1 MADIDLRFI
10 GEIERPAFMRTMAVG
25 FGSTMTDDDVKVSA
39 RTLRNSRSLAALD
52 DDEIVGTAVVYPMQ
66 MNIPEGRSAATAVVA
81 GVTVLPTHRRRGIL
95 TRMMDMHLREAY
107 DNGEIFSILGASE
120 SIIYGRYGFG
130 IASLIESWSIDRRHT
145 ELAYAPESPGR
156 LRFIDKDDALE
167 LFPSV
172 AVRVCADRPAFVA
185 LHPDHWS
192 EYLTDF
198 EHKREGASG
207 FHFVVY
213 EEGGQIDGYVI
224 YRLHGDTVRV
234 VDLMA
239 GSDAAHAALWRFCF
253 GIDLRTMIE
262 CDDRPVDD
270 PLPWML
276 ADPRR
281 LQRSLRDGMWL
292 RILDVQRAL
301 EARTYAR
308 EGRIVLEVRDEF
320 CPWNEGR
327 YELEGGAEGARCT
340 TTSAK
345 PDITLSAADLG
356 TAYLDGVSFSTL
368 EHASRA
374 EVVSPEAV
382 QLADAMF
389 RTRRKPWWAHQL

>member
-1 MADIDLRFI
+1 
-10 GEIERPAFMRTMAVG
+10 MRTMAVG
-25 FGSTMTDDDVKVSA
+25 FGTTMTDDDVKVSA
-39 RTLRNSRSLAALD
+39 RTLRNSRPLAAFD
-52 DDEIVGTAVVYPMQ
+52 GDEIVGTAVVYPMQ
-66 MNIPEGRSAATAVVA
+66 MNIPEGRRAPTAVVS

-120 SIIYGRYGFG
+120 SIIYGRYGYG
-130 IASLIESWSIDRRHT
+130 IAAIMEKWSIDRRHT

-156 LRFIDKDDALE
+156 LCFIDKDDASE
-167 LFPSV
+167 LLPPV

-185 LHPDHWS
+185 WHPDHWTQF
-192 EYLTDF
+192 LADF
-198 EHKREGASG
+198 EHERGGASA

-213 EEGGQIDGYVI
+213 EENGRIDGYVI
-224 YRLHGDTVRV
+224 YRLHGETVKV
-234 VDLMA
+234 IDLMA
-239 GSDAAHAALWRFCF
+239 DSDAAHAALWRFCF
-253 GIDLRTMIE
+253 GIDLRTTIE

-281 LQRSLRDGMWL
+281 LQRSPRDGMWL

-301 EARTYAR
+301 EGRTYAR

-320 CPWNEGR
+320 CPWNDGR
-327 YELEGGAEGARCT
+327 YELQGGAKGAHCKPT
-340 TTSAK
+340 TET

-356 TAYLDGVSFSTL
+356 AAYLDGVAFSTL
-368 EHASRA
+368 EHASR
-374 EVVSPEAV
+374 VEAATPKAV
-382 QLADAMF
+382 RLADAMF
-389 RTRRKPWWAHQL
+389 RTRRKPWWVHQL

>member
-10 GEIERPAFMRTMAVG
+10 GDIERPAFLRTMAVG

-52 DDEIVGTAVVYPMQ
+52 GDEIVGTAVVYPMQ

-95 TRMMDMHLREAY
+95 TRMMDMHLRQAY
-107 DNGEIFSILGASE
+107 DNGEIFAMLGASE
-120 SIIYGRYGFG
+120 SIIYGRYGYG
-130 IASLIESWSIDRRHT
+130 IASIIERWSIDRRHT

-156 LRFIDKDDALE
+156 LRFIDKDDAAE
-167 LFPSV
+167 LLPSV
-172 AVRVCADRPAFVA
+172 AVKVCADRPAFVA

-192 EYLTDF
+192 EFLADF
-198 EHKREGASG
+198 EHERRGGSA

-213 EEGGQIDGYVI
+213 EEDGGIDGYVI
-224 YRLHGDTVRV
+224 YRLDGQTVKV
-234 VDLMA
+234 IDLMA

-253 GIDLRTMIE
+253 GIDLRTTIE

-292 RILDVQRAL
+292 RILDVQKAL

-320 CPWNEGR
+320 CSWNEGR
-327 YELEGGAEGARCT
+327 YALEGGTEGASCT

-356 TAYLDGVSFSTL
+356 AAYLDGVAFSTL

-374 EVVSPEAV
+374 EVASPEAV

>member
-10 GEIERPAFMRTMAVG
+10 GEIERPAFLRTMAVG
-25 FGSTMTDDDVKVSA
+25 FGFTMTDDDMKVST
-39 RTLRNSRSLAALD
+39 RPLRIARSLAALD
-52 DDEIVGTAVVYPMQ
+52 GDEIVGTAVVYPMQ

-107 DNGEIFSILGASE
+107 DNGEIFAMLGASE
-120 SIIYGRYGFG
+120 SIIYGRYGYG
-130 IASLIESWSIDRRHT
+130 IASIMEKWSIDRRHT

-156 LRFIDKDDALE
+156 LRFIDKDDAAE
-167 LFPSV
+167 LLPPV

-185 LHPDHWS
+185 WHPDHWAQF
-192 EYLTDF
+192 LADL
-198 EHKREGASG
+198 EHERRGGSA

-213 EEGGQIDGYVI
+213 EENDRIDGYVI
-224 YRLHGDTVRV
+224 YRLHGETVKV
-234 VDLMA
+234 IDLMA
-239 GSDAAHAALWRFCF
+239 GSDAAHAALWKFCF
-253 GIDLRTMIE
+253 GIDLRTTIE

-281 LQRSLRDGMWL
+281 LQRTPRDGMWL
-292 RILDVQRAL
+292 RLLDVQKAL

-320 CPWNEGR
+320 CSWNEGR
-327 YELEGGAEGARCT
+327 YALEGGTEGASCT

-356 TAYLDGVSFSTL
+356 AAYLDGVAFSTL

-374 EVVSPEAV
+374 EVASPEAV

>member
-1 MADIDLRFI
+1 MADIELRFI
-10 GEIERPAFMRTMAVG
+10 GEIERPAFLRTMALG
-25 FGSTMTDDDVKVSA
+25 FGSTMTDDDMKVST
-39 RTLRNSRSLAALD
+39 RPLRIARSLAALD
-52 DDEIVGTAVVYPMQ
+52 GDEIVGTAVVYPMQ
-66 MNIPEGRSAATAVVA
+66 MNIPEGRSAATAVVS
-81 GVTVLPTHRRRGIL
+81 GVTVLPTHRRQGIL
-95 TRMMDMHLREAY
+95 TRMMDTHLREAH
-107 DNGEIFSILGASE
+107 DNGETFAMLGASE
-120 SIIYGRYGFG
+120 SIIYGRYGYG
-130 IASLIESWSIDRRHT
+130 IASIIERWSIDRRHT

-156 LRFIDKDDALE
+156 LRFIDRDDAME
-167 LFPSV
+167 LLPSV

-192 EYLTDF
+192 EFLADF
-198 EHKREGASG
+198 EHERRGGSA

-224 YRLHGDTVRV
+224 YRLRGDTVSV

-239 GSDAAHAALWRFCF
+239 GSDEAHTALWRFCF
-253 GIDLRTMIE
+253 GIDLRTTIE

-281 LQRSLRDGMWL
+281 LQRTLRDGMWL
-292 RILDVQRAL
+292 RILDVQKAL

-308 EGRIVLEVRDEF
+308 EGRILLEVRDDF

-327 YELEGGAEGARCT
+327 YELEGGSEGAHCVPT
-340 TTSAK
+340 TAE
-345 PDITLSAADLG
+345 PDITLSAADLAA
-356 TAYLDGVSFSTL
+356 AYLDGVSFSTL

-374 EVVSPEAV
+374 EVASPEAA

>member
-10 GEIERPAFMRTMAVG
+10 GEIERPAFLRTMAIG
-25 FGSTMTDDDVKVSA
+25 FGATMTDDDVKVSA

-52 DDEIVGTAVVYPMQ
+52 GNEIVGTAVVYPMQ
-66 MNIPEGRSAATAVVA
+66 MNIPEGRSASTAVVS

-156 LRFIDKDDALE
+156 LRFIDKDDAAE
-167 LFPSV
+167 LLPAV
-172 AVRVCADRPAFVA
+172 AVRVCTDRPAFVA
-185 LHPDHWS
+185 LHPDHWA
-192 EYLTDF
+192 EFLADF
-198 EHKREGASG
+198 EHERRGGSA

-213 EEGGQIDGYVI
+213 EEDGEIDGYVI
-224 YRLHGDTVRV
+224 YRLHGRTVKV
-234 VDLMA
+234 IDLMA
-239 GSDAAHAALWRFCF
+239 GSEAAHAALWRFCF
-253 GIDLRTMIE
+253 GIDLRTTIE

-292 RILDVQRAL
+292 RILDVQKAL

-320 CPWNEGR
+320 CQWNDGR
-327 YELEGGAEGARCT
+327 YELEGGAEGARGTAT
-340 TTSAK
+340 TGKT
-345 PDITLSAADLG
+345 DITLSAADLAA
-356 TAYLDGVSFSTL
+356 AYLDGVSFSTL

-374 EVVSPEAV
+374 EVASQQAA

>member
-10 GEIERPAFMRTMAVG
+10 GEIERPTFLRTMAVG
-25 FGSTMTDDDVKVSA
+25 FGSTMTDDDMKVSA
-39 RTLRNSRSLAALD
+39 RTLRNSRSLAAFD
-52 DDEIVGTAVVYPMQ
+52 GEEIVSTAVVYPMQ
-66 MNIPEGRSAATAVVA
+66 MNIPEGKSAPTAVVA

-145 ELAYAPESPGR
+145 DLAYAPESPGR
-156 LRFIDKDDALE
+156 LRFIDKDDAAE
-167 LFPSV
+167 LLPSV
-172 AVRVCADRPAFVA
+172 AVRVCTDRPAFVA
-185 LHPDHWS
+185 LHPDHWA
-192 EYLTDF
+192 EFLADF
-198 EHKREGASG
+198 EHERRGGSA

-213 EEGGQIDGYVI
+213 EEDGEIDGYVI
-224 YRLHGDTVRV
+224 YRLHGRTVKV
-234 VDLMA
+234 IDLMA
-239 GSDAAHAALWRFCF
+239 GSEAAHAALWRFCF
-253 GIDLRTMIE
+253 GIDLRTTIE

-292 RILDVQRAL
+292 RILDVQKAL

-320 CPWNEGR
+320 CQWNDGR

-340 TTSAK
+340 TTTAA

-356 TAYLDGVSFSTL
+356 AAYLDGVSFSTL

-374 EVVSPEAV
+374 EVASPEAV

>member
-1 MADIDLRFI
+1 MADTDLRFI
-10 GEIERPAFMRTMAVG
+10 GEIERPAFLRTMAVG

-52 DDEIVGTAVVYPMQ
+52 GDEIVGTAVVYPMQ

-95 TRMMDMHLREAY
+95 TRMMDTHLRKAY

-145 ELAYAPESPGR
+145 DLAYAPESPGR
-156 LRFIDKDDALE
+156 LRFIDKDDAAE
-167 LFPSV
+167 LLPSV
-172 AVRVCADRPAFVA
+172 AVRVCTDRPAFVA
-185 LHPDHWS
+185 LHPDHWA
-192 EYLTDF
+192 EFLADF
-198 EHKREGASG
+198 EHERRGGSA

-213 EEGGQIDGYVI
+213 EEGGEIDGYVI
-224 YRLHGDTVRV
+224 YRLHGRTVKV
-234 VDLMA
+234 IDLMA

-253 GIDLRTMIE
+253 GIDLRTTIE

-292 RILDVQRAL
+292 RILDVQKAL
-301 EARTYAR
+301 EARTYTR

-320 CPWNEGR
+320 CSWNEGR
-327 YELEGGAEGARCT
+327 YELEGGTEGARCAAT
-340 TTSAK
+340 TAK
-345 PDITLSAADLG
+345 PDITLSVADLG
-356 TAYLDGVSFSTL
+356 AAYLDGVSFSTL

>member
-10 GEIERPAFMRTMAVG
+10 GDIERPAFLRTMAVG

-52 DDEIVGTAVVYPMQ
+52 GDEIVGTAVVYPMQ

-95 TRMMDMHLREAY
+95 TRMMDMHLRQAY
-107 DNGEIFSILGASE
+107 DNGEIFAMLGASE
-120 SIIYGRYGFG
+120 SIIYGRYGYG
-130 IASLIESWSIDRRHT
+130 IASIIERWSIDRRHT

-156 LRFIDKDDALE
+156 LRFIDKDDAAE
-167 LFPSV
+167 LLPSV
-172 AVRVCADRPAFVA
+172 AVKVCADRPAFVA

-192 EYLTDF
+192 EFLADF
-198 EHKREGASG
+198 EHERRGGSA

-213 EEGGQIDGYVI
+213 EENGGIDGYVI
-224 YRLHGDTVRV
+224 YRLDGQTVKV
-234 VDLMA
+234 IDLMA

-253 GIDLRTMIE
+253 GIDLRTTIE

-281 LQRSLRDGMWL
+281 LQRSPRDGMWL
-292 RILDVQRAL
+292 RVLDVQKAL

-308 EGRIVLEVRDEF
+308 EGRIVFEVRDDF
-320 CPWNEGR
+320 CPWNDGR
-327 YELEGGAEGARCT
+327 YELEGGAEGARCEPT
-340 TTSAK
+340 TAE

-356 TAYLDGVSFSTL
+356 ATYLDGVAFSTL
-368 EHASRA
+368 EHAARVEA
-374 EVVSPEAV
+374 ASPEAV

>member
-1 MADIDLRFI
+1 MADTDLRFI
-10 GEIERPAFMRTMAVG
+10 GEIERPAFLRTMAVG

-52 DDEIVGTAVVYPMQ
+52 GDEIVGTAVVYPMQ
-66 MNIPEGRSAATAVVA
+66 MNIPEGRSAATAVVS

-95 TRMMDMHLREAY
+95 TRMMDTHLRKAY

-145 ELAYAPESPGR
+145 DLAYAPESPGR
-156 LRFIDKDDALE
+156 LRFIDRDDAAE
-167 LFPSV
+167 LLPSV
-172 AVRVCADRPAFVA
+172 AVRVCTDRPAFVA
-185 LHPDHWS
+185 LHPDHWA
-192 EYLTDF
+192 EFLADF
-198 EHKREGASG
+198 EHERRGGSA

-213 EEGGQIDGYVI
+213 EEGGEIDGYVI
-224 YRLHGDTVRV
+224 YRLHGRTVRV
-234 VDLMA
+234 IDLMA

-253 GIDLRTMIE
+253 GIDLRTTIE

-292 RILDVQRAL
+292 RILDVQKAL

-320 CPWNEGR
+320 CSWNEGR
-327 YELEGGAEGARCT
+327 YELEGGTEGARCAAT
-340 TTSAK
+340 NAK
-345 PDITLSAADLG
+345 PDITLSVADLG
-356 TAYLDGVSFSTL
+356 AAYLDGVSFSTL

-374 EVVSPEAV
+374 EVVSAEAV